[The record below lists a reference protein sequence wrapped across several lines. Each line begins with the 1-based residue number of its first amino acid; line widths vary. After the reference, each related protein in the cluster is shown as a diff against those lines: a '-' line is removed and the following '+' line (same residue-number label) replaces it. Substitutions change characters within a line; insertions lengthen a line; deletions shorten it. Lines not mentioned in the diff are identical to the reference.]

1 MRLFSFCIIVFAMFF
16 SCSDQEK
23 KQESAL
29 QPIEIKSSNPKA
41 IEFYRDAKIKLFNGE
56 EIEAKQGF
64 LSALRLDPNFFMAN
78 TDINEDNIKLKQS
91 FTNKA
96 RNSVLKANE
105 FEKLYFKYKTT
116 PSRFEKRKIAQQ
128 IIEKYP
134 NNYEG
139 YIMKGLTHSWW
150 EVDTEE
156 AQNLFKKAIE
166 IDPNNLSANF
176 NIVEYKYNGAQTAFS
191 LRNDIEFYES
201 FNNDASNLID
211 KFPNNIRVLSTM
223 ALIYRNSMIDE
234 DQSRYEKSLDL
245 YKRAL
250 EIANESGSSVKAK
263 ITRDIGDLYV
273 MSGQKSEGVTS
284 IKQAID
290 ISQDNSQN
298 ILNNFA
304 LINAYIYMGD
314 YLNAVKSIDNFLGSI
329 NGYGFTE
336 EEKLQ
341 CLVGGNYHKAIIFAH
356 ANQKKRAKQSL
367 TEYKKQSDE
376 LIKFYGWERDKV
388 HGIVG
393 RMGVRSGD
401 KVEWTELSPYSQLN
415 NEIWVDILIGNYD
428 KAKDLLKQIKETYND
443 DSYSFRGILDI
454 MQGKMGEGIKN
465 LEKTNARYPLY
476 FKAQAFKN
484 SGQIDKAT
492 QLLDSI
498 RFLPIQNLFNALVV
512 KRSSDL
518 YKQIKK

>member
-1 MRLFSFCIIVFAMFF
+1 MRLIAFCTALLVLFF
-16 SCSDQEK
+16 SCSDREK

-41 IEFYRDAKIKLFNGE
+41 IEFYRDARIKLFNGE
-56 EIEAKQGF
+56 NIEAKQGF
-64 LSALRLDPNFFMAN
+64 LTALRLDPNFFMAN

-96 RNSVLKANE
+96 RNSVQKANE
-105 FEKLYFKYKTT
+105 FEKLYFSYKTT

-139 YIMKGLTHSWW
+139 YIMKGLTHYWW
-150 EVDTEE
+150 STDTEE

-166 IDPNNLSANF
+166 LDPNNLSANF
-176 NIVEYKYNGAQTAFS
+176 NYVEYKYNGAPTAFS

-201 FNNDASNLID
+201 FNNDASDLID
-211 KFPNNIRVLSTM
+211 KFPNNIRVLSRM

-234 DQSRYEKSLDL
+234 DQSRYEKSLEL
-245 YKRAL
+245 YKKAL
-250 EIANESGSSVKAK
+250 DIANQSGSSVKVD
-263 ITRDIGDLYV
+263 ITRGIGDLYV
-273 MSGQKSEGVTS
+273 MSGQNSNGINS
-284 IKQAID
+284 IKLAID
-290 ISQDNSQN
+290 ISQDNKQN
-298 ILNNFA
+298 ISNNFA
-304 LINAYIYMGD
+304 LFIAYIYMGD
-314 YLNAVKSIDNFLGSI
+314 YLNAVKSIDNFIGSI

-341 CLVGGNYHKAIIFAH
+341 CQVGANFYKSVVFAH
-356 ANQKKRAKQSL
+356 ANQKKRAEQSL
-367 TEYKKQSDE
+367 NEYKKQSDE
-376 LIKFYGWERDKV
+376 LIEFYGWEREKV
-388 HGIVG
+388 HNIVS
-393 RMGVRSGD
+393 RMGVRGGD

-454 MQGKMGEGIKN
+454 MQGKMDEGIKN

>member
-1 MRLFSFCIIVFAMFF
+1 MFF

-128 IIEKYP
+128 IIQKYP
-134 NNYEG
+134 NHYEG

-356 ANQKKRAKQSL
+356 ANQKKRAEQSL

-428 KAKDLLKQIKETYND
+428 KARDLLKQIKETYND

-454 MQGKMGEGIKN
+454 MQGKKGEGIKN

-492 QLLDSI
+492 QLLDSL

>member
-1 MRLFSFCIIVFAMFF
+1 MRLIPFCTAFLVLFF
-16 SCSDQEK
+16 SCSDGEK
-23 KQESAL
+23 KQESAI

-96 RNSVLKANE
+96 RNFVQKANE
-105 FEKLYFKYKTT
+105 FEKLYFNYKTT

-128 IIEKYP
+128 VIEKYP
-134 NNYEG
+134 KNYEG
-139 YIMKGLTHSWW
+139 YIMKGLTHFWW
-150 EVDTEE
+150 QVDTDE

-166 IDPNNLSANF
+166 LDPNNLSANF
-176 NIVEYKYNGAQTAFS
+176 NVVEYKYNGAPTAFS
-191 LRNDIEFYES
+191 LRNDIEFYNA
-201 FNNDASNLID
+201 FNKDASDLIN
-211 KFPNNIRVLSTM
+211 KFPNNIRVLSRM
-223 ALIYRNSMIDE
+223 ALLYRNSMIDE
-234 DQSRYEKSLDL
+234 DQSRYEKSLNL

-250 EIANESGSSVKAK
+250 DIANENGSSVKVK

-273 MSGQKSEGVTS
+273 MSGQNAEGVAS

-290 ISQDNSQN
+290 ISQDNNQN

-314 YLNAVKSIDNFLGSI
+314 YLNAIKSIDNFLGSI

-356 ANQKKRAKQSL
+356 ANQKKRAEQSL

-388 HGIVG
+388 HGIVS
-393 RMGVRSGD
+393 RMGVRGGD

-415 NEIWVDILIGNYD
+415 NEIWVDILIGNYER
-428 KAKDLLKQIKETYND
+428 AKDLLKQIKETYND
-443 DSYSFRGILDI
+443 DSYSYRGILDI
-454 MQGKMGEGIKN
+454 MQGKMDEGIKN